1 MRCLT
6 VSLLLIIVGPTI
18 SAAAELLPET
28 LMAWNQYI
36 ERAKARMNSRVDTR
50 NGFLWVDEDPGRARR
65 VRSGEILVAPVNG
78 AGQTEVPNGLIHD
91 WMGAA
96 FFPDTTLEKVFAT
109 IGQYPCY
116 KDFYK
121 PMVIDSKLLSRD
133 EKETNFSMRWL
144 KKALWITAVVE
155 ADYKANYFR
164 RDEKSRYGFVWST
177 RIQEVVNDGQTSE
190 KKLPPD
196 TGSGFI
202 WRLFSISRFQERD
215 GGVYVELEAMGL
227 SRGVP
232 ACMGWLVNP
241 VIRRL
246 SQSSLMTSLS
256 ETRQAVRT
264 LPQRAGTE
272 SCGSKSS
279 KPRPRSSE

>member
-1 MRCLT
+1 
-6 VSLLLIIVGPTI
+6 VPTI

-28 LMAWNQYI
+28 LMAWDQYI
-36 ERAKARMNSRVDTR
+36 ERAKARMNSRLDTR
-50 NGFLWVDEDPGRARR
+50 NHFLWVDEGADRARR

-96 FFPDTTLEKVFAT
+96 FFPDMTLDKVFAT
-109 IGQYPCY
+109 MDQYPRY

-133 EKETNFSMRWL
+133 EREVNFSMRWL
-144 KKALWITAVVE
+144 KKALWITAVME

-177 RIQEVVNDGQTSE
+177 RIQDVINYGQPSE

-202 WRLFSISRFQERD
+202 WRLFTISRFQERD
-215 GGVYVELEAMGL
+215 GGVYVELEAMAL

-241 VIRRL
+241 VVRRL
-246 SQSSLMTSLS
+246 SQSSLVTSLS
-256 ETRQAVRT
+256 ATREAVRA
-264 LPQRAGTE
+264 LPQRAGTDA
-272 SCGSKSS
+272 CGS
-279 KPRPRSSE
+279 RSGKTRCSIW